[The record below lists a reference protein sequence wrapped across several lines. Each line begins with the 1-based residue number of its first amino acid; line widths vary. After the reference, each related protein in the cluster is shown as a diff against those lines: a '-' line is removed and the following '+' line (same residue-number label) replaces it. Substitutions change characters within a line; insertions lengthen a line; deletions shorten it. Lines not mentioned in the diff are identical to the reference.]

1 LRHPQAVLA
10 AWVRGWGSDMAD
22 APRPNPLISARG
34 LTRSFPAGDEV
45 ITVLREVDI
54 DIYPGE
60 MVAIIGTSG
69 SGKSTLMNIL
79 GCLDRASSGT
89 YMFDGKDVEDLD
101 PDELSRLRREHFGF
115 IFQRY
120 QLLSDLD
127 AVGNVEVPAI
137 YAGVGRSARRE
148 HAKELLTQLG
158 LEARFDHR
166 PTELS
171 GGQQQRVSVARAL
184 MNGGEVILADEPTGA
199 LDTKSGDDLIA
210 LLLDLNAKGHTIVM
224 VTHDPNVAKH
234 AHRIIEISDGRIISD
249 QRQDGKAPENKTAYK
264 AQIPPASA
272 HIGATLQRLG
282 EAFNISLKA
291 MLAHRT
297 RSFLTMLGIII
308 GIASVVLVVALGNG
322 TQEKVL
328 ESISSLGTNTIS
340 VRAGSGFGARDS
352 GRIETLMPSDADALS
367 LMSFADS
374 VSPAVST
381 QASVIY
387 RNTEASATISGV
399 SGDYFQVHAYETVS
413 GTVFS
418 DSDVT
423 SYTQVAVIDEDTQN
437 TFFDTGVD
445 PLGQVLI
452 LGHVPVR
459 VIGIVRSTGATF
471 GPSSLNVWVPYT
483 TAMARVSGQNNLD
496 SIGIR
501 VIDDFDMA
509 EAEAQISTLLTAR
522 HGTKDFFL
530 TNTDTIRATI
540 TSTTETLT
548 YLVAMI
554 AVISLI
560 VGGIGVMN
568 IMLVSV
574 TERTKE
580 IGVRIAI
587 GARRS
592 DIVSQFLLEAV
603 MVCLVGG
610 VLGIAGALVGGV
622 LVERFVDSVRLS
634 FSLTAIV
641 VAFLSSTLIGVTFG
655 FLPARN
661 AARLDPVVALSRE

>member
-1 LRHPQAVLA
+1 
-10 AWVRGWGSDMAD
+10 MTE
-22 APRPNPLISARG
+22 PLISARG
-34 LTRSFPAGDEV
+34 ISRSFQAGDET
-45 ITVLREVDI
+45 ITVLRDVDI

-79 GCLDRASSGT
+79 GCLDRASEGT
-89 YMFDGKDVEDLD
+89 YRFDGKDVRDLQ
-101 PDELSRLRREHFGF
+101 PDELAQLRREHFGF

-120 QLLSDLD
+120 QLLPDLD

-137 YAGVGRSARRE
+137 YAGASRNTRRDHAR
-148 HAKELLTQLG
+148 ALLEQLG
-158 LEARFDHR
+158 LDTRLDHR
-166 PTELS
+166 PSELS

-199 LDTKSGDDLIA
+199 LDTKSGEDLIQ

-224 VTHDPNVAKH
+224 VTHDPNVAEH
-234 AHRIIEISDGRIISD
+234 AHRIVEISDGRIVSD
-249 QRQDGKAPENKTAYK
+249 KRKETSQPTK
-264 AQIPPASA
+264 AQWTRPNAKPASV
-272 HIGATLQRLG
+272 GAGVRRLI

-322 TQEKVL
+322 SQEKVL
-328 ESISSLGTNTIS
+328 ENISSLGTNTIT
-340 VRAGSGFGARDS
+340 VRAGSGFGARDQS
-352 GRIETLMPSDADALS
+352 RIETLVPSDADALT
-367 LMSFADS
+367 LLDLADS
-374 VSPAVST
+374 VSPAVSSSST
-381 QASVIY
+381 VRY
-387 RNTEASATISGV
+387 RNTEASASINGV
-399 SGDYFQVHAYETVS
+399 TGDYFQVHAYETVT
-413 GTVFS
+413 GAAFTEE
-418 DSDVT
+418 DVDT
-423 SYTQVAVIDEDTQN
+423 YAQVAVIDEDTQD
-437 TFFDTGVD
+437 TFFDDGVD
-445 PLGQVLI
+445 PLGEVILI
-452 LGHVPVR
+452 GHVPVR
-459 VIGIVRSTGATF
+459 VIGVVRTTGASF

-483 TAMARVSGQNNLD
+483 TSMARISGQGNLD
-496 SIGIR
+496 SIDVR
-501 VIDDFDMA
+501 VTDDYDMTQA
-509 EAEAQISTLLTAR
+509 EAEISSLLTSR
-522 HGTKDFFL
+522 HGTTDFFL
-530 TNTDTIRATI
+530 SNTDTIRETI

-554 AVISLI
+554 AVISLV

-592 DIVSQFLLEAV
+592 DIVSQFLIEAV

-610 VLGIAGALVGGV
+610 VLGILGALAGGY
-622 LVERFVDSVRLS
+622 LIEEFASSVRLS
-634 FSLTAIV
+634 FSTTAIV
-641 VAFLSSTLIGVTFG
+641 VAFLSSTLIGITFG
-655 FLPARN
+655 YLPARN
-661 AARLDPVVALSRE
+661 AARLDPVEALSRE

>member
-1 LRHPQAVLA
+1 
-10 AWVRGWGSDMAD
+10 MTE
-22 APRPNPLISARG
+22 PLISARG
-34 LTRSFPAGDEV
+34 ISRSFQAGDET
-45 ITVLREVDI
+45 ITVLRDVDI

-79 GCLDRASSGT
+79 GCLDRASEGT
-89 YMFDGKDVEDLD
+89 YRFDGKDVRDLE
-101 PDELSRLRREHFGF
+101 PDELAQLRREHFGF

-120 QLLSDLD
+120 QLLPDLD

-137 YAGVGRSARRE
+137 YAGASRSTRRE
-148 HAKELLTQLG
+148 HARALLEQLG
-158 LEARFDHR
+158 LDTRLDHR
-166 PTELS
+166 PSELS

-199 LDTKSGDDLIA
+199 LDTKSGDDLIQ

-224 VTHDPNVAKH
+224 VTHDPNVAEH
-234 AHRIIEISDGRIISD
+234 AHRIIEISDGRIVSD
-249 QRQDGKAPENKTAYK
+249 TRKDTSQPTK
-264 AQIPPASA
+264 AQWTRPSAKPAG
-272 HIGATLQRLG
+272 IGAGVRRLT

-322 TQEKVL
+322 SQEKVL
-328 ESISSLGTNTIS
+328 ENISSLGTNTIT
-340 VRAGSGFGARDS
+340 VRAGSGFGARDQ
-352 GRIETLMPSDADALS
+352 GRIETLVPSDADALA
-367 LMSFADS
+367 LLDLADS
-374 VSPAVST
+374 VSPAVSSSST
-381 QASVIY
+381 VRY
-387 RNTEASATISGV
+387 RNTEATASINGV
-399 SGDYFQVHAYETVS
+399 TGDYFQVHAYETVA
-413 GTVFS
+413 GAAFTE
-418 DSDVT
+418 DDVDI
-423 SYTQVAVIDEDTQN
+423 YAQVAVIDEDTQD
-437 TFFDTGVD
+437 TFFDEGAD
-445 PLGQVLI
+445 PLGEVILI
-452 LGHVPVR
+452 GHVPVR
-459 VIGIVRSTGATF
+459 IIGIVRSTGASF
-471 GPSSLNVWVPYT
+471 GPDSLNVWVPYT
-483 TAMARVSGQNNLD
+483 TSMARISGQDNLD
-496 SIGIR
+496 SIAVR
-501 VIDDFDMA
+501 VTDDYDMTQA
-509 EAEAQISTLLTAR
+509 EAEISALLTSR
-522 HGTKDFFL
+522 HGTTDFFL
-530 TNTDTIRATI
+530 SNTDTIRETI

-554 AVISLI
+554 AVISLV

-610 VLGIAGALVGGV
+610 VLGILGALAGGY
-622 LVERFVDSVRLS
+622 LIEEFASSVRLS
-634 FSLTAIV
+634 FSTIAIV
-641 VAFLSSTLIGVTFG
+641 VAFLSSTLIGITFG
-655 FLPARN
+655 YLPARN

>member
-1 LRHPQAVLA
+1 M
-10 AWVRGWGSDMAD
+10 SE
-22 APRPNPLISARG
+22 PLISARG
-34 LTRSFPAGDEV
+34 ISRSFQAGDET
-45 ITVLREVDI
+45 ITVLRDVDI

-60 MVAIIGTSG
+60 MVAIIGASG

-89 YMFDGKDVEDLD
+89 YSFNGKDVSDLD
-101 PDELSRLRREHFGF
+101 PDELAQLRREHFGF

-120 QLLSDLD
+120 QLLPDLD

-137 YAGVGRSARRE
+137 YAGATRSARRE
-148 HAKELLTQLG
+148 HAKHLLTQLG
-158 LEARFDHR
+158 LDTRFDHR
-166 PTELS
+166 PSELS

-199 LDTKSGDDLIA
+199 LDSKSGEDLIT
-210 LLLDLNAKGHTIVM
+210 LLRELNAKGHTIVM
-224 VTHDPNVAKH
+224 VTHDPNVAEH
-234 AHRIIEISDGRIISD
+234 AHRIVEISDGRIISD
-249 QRQDGKAPENKTAYK
+249 TRKEDGEPS
-264 AQIPPASA
+264 QAS
-272 HIGATLQRLG
+272 IERPMKQSGGLGASFRRLT

-322 TQEKVL
+322 SQEKVL
-328 ESISSLGTNTIS
+328 ENISSLGTNTIT
-340 VRAGSGFGARDS
+340 VRAGSGFGSRDQ
-352 GRIETLMPSDADALS
+352 GRIETLVPSDADALALLALS
-367 LMSFADS
+367 DS
-374 VSPAVST
+374 VSPAVSSSAT
-381 QASVIY
+381 VRY
-387 RNTEASATISGV
+387 RNTEASATINGV

-413 GTVFS
+413 GSVF
-418 DSDVT
+418 DEEDIKG
-423 SYTQVAVIDEDTQN
+423 YTQVAVIDEDTQD
-437 TFFDTGVD
+437 TFFEDGED
-445 PLGQVLI
+445 PLGQVLF

-459 VIGIVRSTGATF
+459 VIGVVRSTGASF

-483 TAMARVSGQNNLD
+483 TAMARVSGQDNLD
-496 SIGIR
+496 SIGVR
-501 VIDDFDMA
+501 VTDDYDMDQA
-509 EAEAQISTLLTAR
+509 EAEITALLISR
-522 HGTKDFFL
+522 HGTEDFFL
-530 TNTDTIRATI
+530 SNSDTIRETI
-540 TSTTETLT
+540 TSTTQTLT

-554 AVISLI
+554 AVISLV

-592 DIVSQFLLEAV
+592 DIVSQFLIEAV

-610 VLGIAGALVGGV
+610 VLGILGALTGGY
-622 LVERFVDSVRLS
+622 LIEEFASSVRLS
-634 FSLTAIV
+634 FSTTAIV
-641 VAFLSSTLIGVTFG
+641 VAFLSSTLIGITFG

>member
-1 LRHPQAVLA
+1 
-10 AWVRGWGSDMAD
+10 MTE
-22 APRPNPLISARG
+22 PLISARG
-34 LTRSFPAGDEV
+34 LSRSFQAGDEL
-45 ITVLREVDI
+45 ITVLRDVDI

-60 MVAIIGTSG
+60 LVAIIGASG

-79 GCLDRASSGT
+79 GCLDRASTGRYAFT
-89 YMFDGKDVEDLD
+89 GRDVSVLA
-101 PDELSRLRREHFGF
+101 PDELAQLRREHFGF

-120 QLLSDLD
+120 QLLPDLD

-137 YAGVGRSARRE
+137 YAGVGKGPRRKR
-148 HAKELLTQLG
+148 AKELLTQLG
-158 LEARFDHR
+158 LETRFDHR
-166 PTELS
+166 PSELS

-199 LDTKSGDDLIA
+199 LDSKSGEDLIA
-210 LLLDLNAKGHTIVM
+210 LLKDLNANGHTIVM
-224 VTHDPNVAKH
+224 VTHDPAVAVH

-249 QRQDGKAPENKTAYK
+249 TRKDVADKPTAAPDTSLKAKGG
-264 AQIPPASA
+264 
-272 HIGATLQRLG
+272 GAMLRRLS
-282 EAFNISLKA
+282 EAFSISMKA

-322 TQEKVL
+322 SQERVL
-328 ESISSLGTNTIS
+328 QNISSLGTNTIT
-340 VRAGSGFGARDS
+340 VRAGSGFGSRDQ
-352 GRIETLMPSDADALS
+352 GRIETLVPADADALS
-367 LMSFADS
+367 LLPLADS
-374 VSPAVST
+374 VSPAVSSL
-381 QASVIY
+381 ASVIY
-387 RNTEASATISGV
+387 RNTEASATINGV
-399 SGDYFQVHAYETVS
+399 SGDYFQVHAYETVA
-413 GTVFS
+413 GNVFS
-418 DSDVT
+418 AEDVKA
-423 SYTQVAVIDEDTQN
+423 YAQMAVIDEDTRD
-437 TFFDTGVD
+437 TFFTDGTD
-445 PLGQVLI
+445 PLGQVLL

-459 VIGIVRSTGATF
+459 VMGVVRSTGATF

-483 TAMARVSGQNNLD
+483 TSMARISGQSILG
-496 SIGIR
+496 SIGVR
-501 VIDDFDMA
+501 VVDDYDMKQA
-509 EAEAQISTLLTAR
+509 EQEISALLLRR

-530 TNTDTIRATI
+530 SNTDTIRETI
-540 TSTTETLT
+540 TSTTQTLT

-592 DIVSQFLLEAV
+592 DIVSQFLIEAV

-610 VLGIAGALVGGV
+610 VLGITGALVGGS
-622 LVERFVDSVRLS
+622 LLARFASAVPLS
-634 FSLTAIV
+634 FSIVAIV

-661 AARLDPVVALSRE
+661 AAKLDPVVALSRE